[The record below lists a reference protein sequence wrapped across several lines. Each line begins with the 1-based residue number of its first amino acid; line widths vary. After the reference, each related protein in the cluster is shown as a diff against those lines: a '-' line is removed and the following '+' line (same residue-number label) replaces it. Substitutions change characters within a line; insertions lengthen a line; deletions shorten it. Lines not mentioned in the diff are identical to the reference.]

1 MDDTLPSDYG
11 SGGDASSLGGLAS
24 SSGTLPASYG
34 APTKAPAPASSAPR
48 GYGAAPSAL
57 SDFARGLT
65 GAVQTAAGGGFQ
77 SSGKASVPTP
87 PPSAPSSDKWKVVAG
102 VTLAAVVV
110 GGAVWYFGR
119 KPSTEGT

>member
-1 MDDTLPSDYG
+1 MDDTLPSNYG

-24 SSGTLPASYG
+24 SSGALPASYG
-34 APTKAPAPASSAPR
+34 APTKAQEPPAPR
-48 GYGAAPSAL
+48 GYGAAAPNAL

-102 VTLAAVVV
+102 VALAAVAV